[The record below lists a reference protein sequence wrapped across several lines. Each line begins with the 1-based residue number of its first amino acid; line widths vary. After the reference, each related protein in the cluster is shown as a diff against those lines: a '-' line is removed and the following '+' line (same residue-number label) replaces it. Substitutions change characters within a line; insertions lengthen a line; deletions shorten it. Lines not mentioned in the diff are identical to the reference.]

1 MLSRVA
7 DSLYWMS
14 RYMERTDSILR
25 VLRINHFSSQDD
37 IVNFTWRPVLQIF
50 TDLDEEQIEGMEKN
64 GRQVL
69 HYMVIDRDNNN
80 SVFNMVTRARENA
93 RGVQDNI
100 TKELWQVLNEFYH
113 RVRDPQ
119 LETSLRYEDPVTVLD
134 SLVRVSMQ
142 YYGVADS
149 TMFRGEGLCFMNI
162 GKFLERAIQTNS
174 VLEVKFSTLAYD
186 IEKPTETTYWKYLL
200 LSVSGYALYLK
211 RYRSAFEGRNVVEQV
226 IFDNDFPRSLIYSL
240 NKLHSHYLR
249 LEPNHHSEAYAHIE
263 KLIGKVRSRVHYA
276 NVDQVAQS
284 GLQNFL
290 KEITSDIHA
299 VGTALNQVYFAY
311 S

>member
-14 RYMERTDSILR
+14 RYLERTDSILR

-37 IVNFTWRPVLQIF
+37 LNNFTWRPVLQIF
-50 TDLDEEQIEGMEKN
+50 TTLPEDQVATMEKN

-69 HYMVIDRDNNN
+69 HYMVIARENEN

-93 RGVQDNI
+93 RAVQDNI

-119 LETSLRYEDPVTVLD
+119 LEVALRYEDPVTVVD
-134 SLVRVSMQ
+134 SLVRMCMQ
-142 YYGVADS
+142 YYGIADS

-162 GKFLERAIQTNS
+162 GKFLERAIQTTS
-174 VLEVKFSTLAYD
+174 MLEVKFSTLNYD
-186 IEKPTETTYWKYLL
+186 IEKPTDTIYWKYLL

-211 RYRSAFEGRNVVEQV
+211 RYRSAFEGRNVVEQI
-226 IFDNDFPRSLIYSL
+226 IFDNDFPRSLLYSL
-240 NKLHSHYLR
+240 GKLHSHYQR
-249 LEPNHHSEAYAHIE
+249 LQPSHPIEDYARIE
-263 KLIGKVRSRVHYA
+263 KLIGKVHSHVLYA
-276 NVDQVAQS
+276 NVDQVAQT
-284 GLQNFL
+284 GLKNFL
-290 KEITSDIHA
+290 KSITAEIYA

-311 S
+311 T